1 DAVVHDYFEGWY
13 EGDAERMRRAVHP
26 GLAKR
31 APLAALQ
38 AFRPDIGG
46 DPDSLYEDTADT
58 MIDATARGVGT
69 TRATSAEE
77 RAIEVIVEGRC
88 VEAYPE
94 TARRIVRAGHL
105 IGNHSHY
112 DTRMPL
118 LYEAGLAADI
128 AEAERV
134 ITELGANPKP

>member
-1 DAVVHDYFEGWY
+1 MQRPAPRESDERDIDAVVHDYYEGWY

-46 DPDSLYEDTADT
+46 DPDSLDEDTADT
-58 MIDATARGVGT
+58 MIDATARGAGT

-77 RAIEVIVEGRC
+77 RAIEVIVEDVYGWIAT
-88 VEAYPE
+88 VTVHSPIYYEYLHL
-94 TARRIVRAGHL
+94 ARTSDGWRIVNALWQR
-105 IGNHSHY
+105 
-112 DTRMPL
+112 T
-118 LYEAGLAADI
+118 LA
-128 AEAERV
+128 E
-134 ITELGANPKP
+134 GS